1 MLYYM
6 LAAHLFYQRQHT
18 TLHVLY
24 AIAQLSLWP
33 QTLHYITLHYTKHN
47 KQSKQSSAFLSA
59 CHLPNKAAT
68 MVTMETRL

>member
-6 LAAHLFYQRQHT
+6 LAAHLFHQRQNT

-24 AIAQLSLWP
+24 ATRSTVFLASD
-33 QTLHYITLHYTKHN
+33 ITLHTTYAVTNIAK
-47 KQSKQSSAFLSA
+47 KKSVTFLSA

-68 MVTMETRL
+68 MVTMETGL